1 MLCVINCWNNL
12 QTLGSS
18 DFIDN
23 FSTPLMSNINDTF
36 FDGYY
41 KQIWKTIIPDELTIK
56 EVDFILSFFNLEHGS
71 KVLDLMCG
79 YGRHSIAL
87 AKKGLTVT
95 AVDNLGDYIDEIQ
108 QTAQRENL
116 PLTAIKADIGT
127 YKSGDFYDLAI
138 CMGNSLQFFDEA
150 GVTEILTNTATQLA
164 KGGKLLINSWSV
176 AEIVIKTF
184 QSKSWSQVGELK
196 FLTSSEYHFHPTR
209 LEIVSTI
216 IAPDGSIEEKTA
228 IDYIYSIN
236 EMEAML
242 KKAGFQLQEMYSIP
256 GRKKFTPGEPRIYM
270 VAEKL

>member
-1 MLCVINCWNNL
+1 M
-12 QTLGSS
+12 GSS
-18 DFIDN
+18 GFIDN
-23 FSTPLMSNINDTF
+23 SSTHRMSNINDSF

-41 KQIWKTIIPDELTIK
+41 KQIWKTIIPEELTVK
-56 EVDFILSFFNLEHGS
+56 EVDFLLSYFNLKEGS

-87 AKKGLTVT
+87 AKKGLRVT

-108 QTAQRENL
+108 QTAQSENL
-116 PLTAIKADIGT
+116 PLKAVKADIGS
-127 YKSGDFYDLAI
+127 YRSGDVFDLAI

-150 GVTEILTNTATQLA
+150 GVTKILMNTAAQLA

-176 AEIVIKTF
+176 AEIAMKAF

-196 FLTSSEYHFHPTR
+196 FLTSSEFHFHPSR
-209 LEIVSTI
+209 IEVVSTI
-216 IAPDGSIEEKTA
+216 IAPDGSIEEKKA

-270 VAEKL
+270 IAEKL

>member
-1 MLCVINCWNNL
+1 M
-12 QTLGSS
+12 
-18 DFIDN
+18 
-23 FSTPLMSNINDTF
+23 MSNINDTF

-56 EVDFILSFFNLEHGS
+56 EVDFILSYFNLQQGS

-87 AKKGLTVT
+87 AKKRINVT

-108 QTAQRENL
+108 QTAQSENL
-116 PLTAIKADIGT
+116 QLTAVKADIGNF
-127 YKSGDFYDLAI
+127 KSGDVFDLAI

-150 GVTEILTNTATQLA
+150 GVARILTNTASQLA
-164 KGGKLLINSWSV
+164 KGAKLLINSWSV
-176 AEIVIKTF
+176 TEIAVKNF
-184 QSKSWSQVGELK
+184 QNKSWSQIGEFK
-196 FLTSSEYHFHPTR
+196 FLTSSEYHFHPSR
-209 LEIVSTI
+209 IEVISTI
-216 IAPDGSIEEKTA
+216 IARDGTTEEKTA

-242 KKAGFQLQEMYSIP
+242 KKAGFQLQEMFSIP

-270 VAEKL
+270 IAEKL